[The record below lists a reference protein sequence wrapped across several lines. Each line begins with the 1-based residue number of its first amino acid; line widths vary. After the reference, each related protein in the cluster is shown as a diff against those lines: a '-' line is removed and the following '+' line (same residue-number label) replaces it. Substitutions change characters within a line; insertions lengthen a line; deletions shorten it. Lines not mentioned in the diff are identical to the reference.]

1 MVSTAFPIHSIQALS
16 IQALSLQVTPLTD
29 TRSSL
34 TPCAMAPG
42 SPRRVGAALLALGL
56 ALLPQLLSPAPA
68 AAGILDTVKQNP
80 ALARSLC
87 EQFKQLNANG
97 QSATSKES
105 IARVAASQSL
115 STVDAEVLTT
125 YVIGLHCPDVR

>member
-1 MVSTAFPIHSIQALS
+1 MVTTSFQAPLFQATSFQAPSVAIAGSSCSARPSAAGST
-16 IQALSLQVTPLTD
+16 
-29 TRSSL
+29 
-34 TPCAMAPG
+34 
-42 SPRRVGAALLALGL
+42 RRYAAGLLALGL
-56 ALLPQLLSPAPA
+56 AMIPLLLSPLPA
-68 AAGILDTVKQNP
+68 AAGMLDTVKQNP